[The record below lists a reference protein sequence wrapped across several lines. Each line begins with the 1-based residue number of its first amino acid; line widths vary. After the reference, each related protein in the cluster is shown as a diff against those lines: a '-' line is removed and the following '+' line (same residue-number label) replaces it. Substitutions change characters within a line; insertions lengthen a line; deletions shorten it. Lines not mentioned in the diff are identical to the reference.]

1 VASSQP
7 CCFGVIRQRRRRR
20 ASPCGNGDENSEG
33 EGGKPG
39 QNQDFSFALPEVL
52 QDNPIYAE
60 TNSPPSG
67 SRSAAHRRIPAC
79 LPGTDHGPAQQKPK
93 SVSPFAKEL
102 VS

>member
-1 VASSQP
+1 M
-7 CCFGVIRQRRRRR
+7 IRQRRRCRR
-20 ASPCGNGDENSEG
+20 SSCGNGDENSQG

-52 QDNPIYAE
+52 HDNRIYAE

-67 SRSAAHRRIPAC
+67 SRLAAHRRILAC

-93 SVSPFAKEL
+93 SVGQFAKKL